1 MSRSRDGRASLHRRS
16 AQSVCAIKSVGL
28 EPLGKDDD
36 DVENIYDN
44 DGGDDD
50 ARITQ

>member
-16 AQSVCAIKSVGL
+16 AQSVCAIKSVSL

-36 DVENIYDN
+36 DVENI
-44 DGGDDD
+44 
-50 ARITQ
+50 